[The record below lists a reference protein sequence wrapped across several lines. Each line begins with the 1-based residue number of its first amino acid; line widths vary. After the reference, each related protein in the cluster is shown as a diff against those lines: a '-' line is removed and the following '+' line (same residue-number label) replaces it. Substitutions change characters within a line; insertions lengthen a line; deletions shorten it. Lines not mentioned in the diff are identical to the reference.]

1 MRSTIFS
8 WLDREFVGLSGEGTP
23 GLGAAEATRELL
35 GRFGQQLAAHGL
47 SLDDAVRNRLFARD
61 RASWQAGS
69 PARRDLL
76 SDATRTVSSSFID
89 PGRFDSGAAVALD
102 LLAMRPRQPG
112 TAKTMREYDPPRF
125 PLRYLDYDSVVFLSG
140 VTSEAA
146 GLEAQVA
153 AILAEIGESLAMA
166 GSGWARVTLLSCFL
180 QRDQSVS
187 ALQRLLRQ
195 SIPGAVP
202 RLECELVAGFAGEA
216 YSIEI
221 EATAVR

>member
-8 WLDREFVGLSGEGTP
+8 WLDREFIGLSGEGKP
-23 GLGAAEATRELL
+23 ELGAGEATRELL
-35 GRFGQQLAAHGL
+35 GRFGQQLEAHGL

-61 RASWQAGS
+61 RSSWQEGS

-76 SDATRTVSSSFID
+76 SNGARTVSSSFID
-89 PGRFDSGAAVALD
+89 PGRFDSAAAVALD

-112 TAKTMREYDPPRF
+112 ATKTAREYDPPRP

-146 GLEAQVA
+146 RLEAQVA
-153 AILAEIGESLAMA
+153 EILAEIGESLAMA
-166 GSGWARVTLLSCFL
+166 GTAWDRVVLLSCFL
-180 QRDQSVS
+180 QRGQSVS
-187 ALQRLLRQ
+187 ALQGLLRQ
-195 SIPGAVP
+195 SIPGGVP
-202 RLECELVAGFAGEA
+202 RLECELVEGFAGEA

>member
-1 MRSTIFS
+1 
-8 WLDREFVGLSGEGTP
+8 
-23 GLGAAEATRELL
+23 
-35 GRFGQQLAAHGL
+35 
-47 SLDDAVRNRLFARD
+47 
-61 RASWQAGS
+61 
-69 PARRDLL
+69 
-76 SDATRTVSSSFID
+76 SSSFID
-89 PGRFDSGAAVALD
+89 PGRFDSSAAVALD

-166 GSGWARVTLLSCFL
+166 GSGWDRVALLSCFL

-195 SIPGAVP
+195 SVPGGIP
-202 RLECELVAGFAGEA
+202 RLECELVEGFAAET
-216 YSIEI
+216 YSVEI
-221 EATAVR
+221 ETTAVR